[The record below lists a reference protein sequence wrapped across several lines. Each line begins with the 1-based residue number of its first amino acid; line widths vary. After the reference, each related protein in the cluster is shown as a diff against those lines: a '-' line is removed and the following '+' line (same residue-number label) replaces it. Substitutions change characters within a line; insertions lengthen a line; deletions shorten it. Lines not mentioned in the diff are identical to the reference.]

1 MSDDLKSLIVG
12 LAAHRHPAPEPDTEA
27 AEREALAWR
36 ERLTPLEQRVA
47 RVLADIPSAVKAEGL
62 SLPSIQQFVM
72 GRWHGNAHPG
82 ELGTALRKL
91 GYRRERKWRGD
102 ETGFRALWLPPTPK
116 EI

>member
-1 MSDDLKSLIVG
+1 MTDLKSLVVG
-12 LAAHRHPAPEPDTEA
+12 LASHRQPVPEPDTQA
-27 AEREALAWR
+27 AEREAQAWR

-47 RVLADIPSAVKAEGL
+47 RVLADIPPAVKAEGL

-91 GYRRERKWRGD
+91 GYRRDRRWRGD
-102 ETGFRALWLPPTPK
+102 EIGFRALWFPPTPK